1 MAAVGAPSGSVCDV
15 ARIEWRY
22 VDGSRIGLGSWFH
35 EYGDPIH
42 ESRLTLSQV
51 VLLSDDPVWCV
62 REHVKVMSDITEHVL
77 GVLRDIEQSYPQAAV
92 IEGSIRVDRDSPMAG
107 TLVQGHLALQNVVV
121 LLVDALVEC
130 RKGRLEMALFNDREL
145 SATVLL
151 ALAEAMNAQ
160 LWALQML
167 HDS

>member
-1 MAAVGAPSGSVCDV
+1 VP
-15 ARIEWRY
+15 RIEWRY

-35 EYGDPIH
+35 EYGDPVH

-51 VLLSDDPVWCV
+51 VRLSDDPVWCV
-62 REHVKVMSDITEHVL
+62 REHGKVMADITGHVL
-77 GVLRDIEQSYPQAAV
+77 GLLKDIEASYPQAAV
-92 IEGSIRVDRDSPMAG
+92 IEGQIRVDRESPMAQ
-107 TLVQGHLALQNVVV
+107 TLVQGHLALQNVVL

-145 SATVLL
+145 SADILL
-151 ALAEAMNAQ
+151 TLAEAMNAQ

-167 HDS
+167 SED